1 MRMLRKM
8 LGVTRSDRFS
18 NARIGIK
25 GHLRMGR
32 YRGRYRKKD

>member
-18 NARIGIK
+18 NARISIV
-25 GHLRMGR
+25 GHLKLGR
-32 YRGRYRKKD
+32 YQGRYRKKD